1 MKRTCNDNYS
11 LKAYNL
17 HRFAL
22 IGLWECTAVIIKN
35 RGELITSGQRAR
47 SVELIEAGISRVLP
61 SNLMRASVKYNAGRK
76 RLSVNS
82 QKYDVSK
89 GRVFVVGGGKASGLM
104 AAELEKIM
112 GPESITAG
120 IVNCKSAN
128 TETEKIRVAGA
139 GHPVPDA
146 GGVQGVREMLSMKA
160 RYGIEKGDLVIS
172 LISGG
177 GSSLLPCPVNG
188 VTLEDKQAIT
198 QLLLR
203 CGADIKEIN
212 AVRKHLSLIKGGG
225 LAGFFAP
232 AGVISLIISDVVG
245 DDLDV
250 IASGPAVPDPS
261 TYQDAFGVLQKYGL
275 LKKAPQGAV
284 DFIRRGCIGLQAETP
299 KRLRNCT
306 NHLIGN
312 NRMALEAMV
321 GKARDLGIKPCIITS
336 EMSGD
341 TSEYAYGMAA
351 EIKEGRYKG
360 FGALLIG
367 GETTPTLPEHAGK
380 GGRNQHYAAVSML
393 AMQGYSSPWLV
404 ASSGTDGSDYLEDV
418 AGAIVDDR
426 SLASAVAAGLDVAD
440 YISRFDSNT
449 LFARMSR
456 SLIITEPTGTNVSD
470 ILLYLLG

>member
-1 MKRTCNDNYS
+1 M
-11 LKAYNL
+11 
-17 HRFAL
+17 
-22 IGLWECTAVIIKN
+22 IIKN
-35 RGELITSGQRAR
+35 SEELITSGQRAR
-47 SVELIEAGISRVLP
+47 AVELIEAGISRVLP
-61 SNLMRASVKYNAGRK
+61 SNLMRLSVKYNAGRK
-76 RLSVNS
+76 CLSVNGR
-82 QKYDVSK
+82 KYDVSR
-89 GRVFVVGGGKASGLM
+89 GRVFVVGGGKASGSM
-104 AAELEKIM
+104 ASELEKIV
-112 GPESITAG
+112 GPELITAG
-120 IVNCKSAN
+120 VVNCKSAN

-146 GGVQGVREMLSMKA
+146 AGVQGVKEMMSMKT
-160 RYGIEKGDLVIS
+160 RYGIGKDDLVIN

-188 VTLEDKQAIT
+188 VTLEDKQAVT

-203 CGADIKEIN
+203 CGAGIKEIN
-212 AVRKHLSLIKGGG
+212 SVRKHLSLIKGGG
-225 LAGFFAP
+225 LARFFAP
-232 AGVISLIISDVVG
+232 ARVISLIISDVVG

-261 TYQDAFGVLQKYGL
+261 TYQDALGVLQKYGL
-275 LKKAPQGAV
+275 LEETPQGVV
-284 DFIRRGCIGLQAETP
+284 DFIRRGCMGLQEETP
-299 KRLRNCT
+299 KMLRNCT
-306 NHLIGN
+306 SHLIGN
-312 NRMALEAMV
+312 NRMALEAMA

-341 TSEYAYGMAA
+341 TCEYACGMAA
-351 EIKEGRYKG
+351 EIKKGRYKG

-456 SLIITEPTGTNVSD
+456 SLIITGPTGTNVSD